1 MLFSEVSKALEAVE
15 HIQQAAN
22 ELKNGRQGHL
32 SVAAYASISIN
43 LLPKLIASFME
54 QRPGLK
60 IKLVTRSSHLVPEL
74 ISTQQFDLVFA
85 ETPAD
90 YPSARNETFS
100 YLCKCVLPPGSSLA
114 AKKVITP
121 ADLDGHPFVALVR
134 NAPIHQQVAWA
145 FAQYGAVWNVVAETE
160 YYVSACEMVKA
171 GIGVSLVDPVISAP
185 FFEGLECRPFKP
197 DVRYDIAMLYNAKG
211 PNSKLLLG
219 DRITS
224 GRIFRRETRLSQI
237 RSGLISSGSSFP
249 FARSV
254 VPARTLSCQSVD
266 PRSREFTVCPLASV
280 CGHLVR
286 SSRRNSTRH
295 CSDARPLA
303 KRFHE
308 TKPDNGYL
316 QHRPVLRCVNWSM
329 QEAKNPKRQ
338 LTVIPYPIHITPR
351 C

>member
-1 MLFSEVSKALEAVE
+1 MIQGTMTRTAEILGVSQPAVSSMIADLAREFGVPLFIRRFGRLIATAEAELLFSEVCKALEAVE

-43 LLPKLIASFME
+43 LLPRLIASFME

-100 YLCKCVLPPGSSLA
+100 YLCKCVLPPGSPLA

-211 PNSKLLLG
+211 PNSKLLLELIG
-219 DRITS
+219 HVRPHLS
-224 GRIFRRETRLSQI
+224 PGRR
-237 RSGLISSGSSFP
+237 
-249 FARSV
+249 
-254 VPARTLSCQSVD
+254 PAYTL
-266 PRSREFTVCPLASV
+266 PL
-280 CGHLVR
+280 
-286 SSRRNSTRH
+286 T
-295 CSDARPLA
+295 
-303 KRFHE
+303 
-308 TKPDNGYL
+308 
-316 QHRPVLRCVNWSM
+316 
-329 QEAKNPKRQ
+329 
-338 LTVIPYPIHITPR
+338 
-351 C
+351 

>member
-1 MLFSEVSKALEAVE
+1 MKLRQLECFRTLMIQGTMTRTAEILGVSQPAVSSMIADLAREFGVPLFIRRFGRLIATAEAELLFSEVSKALEAVE
-15 HIQQAAN
+15 QIQQAAN

-43 LLPKLIASFME
+43 LLPRLIASFME

-100 YLCKCVLPPGSSLA
+100 YLCKCVLPPGSPLA

-211 PNSKLLLG
+211 PNSKLLL
-219 DRITS
+219 
-224 GRIFRRETRLSQI
+224 E
-237 RSGLISSGSSFP
+237 LISHVRPHLSPG
-249 FARSV
+249 RR
-254 VPARTLSCQSVD
+254 PAQSDQVK
-266 PRSREFTVCPLASV
+266 V
-280 CGHLVR
+280 
-286 SSRRNSTRH
+286 
-295 CSDARPLA
+295 
-303 KRFHE
+303 
-308 TKPDNGYL
+308 
-316 QHRPVLRCVNWSM
+316 
-329 QEAKNPKRQ
+329 
-338 LTVIPYPIHITPR
+338 
-351 C
+351 